1 LAADILDVPIV
12 LIARTDA
19 LTAGLITSDI
29 DPYDHPFIKQEERTI
44 EGFYR

>member
-19 LTAGLITSDI
+19 LTATLITADI
-29 DPYDHPFIKQEERTI
+29 DSYDHPFIIQGERTI